1 MTISLLELKNQINS
15 LKKGNTNKDEINSI
29 IEQYLSE
36 HRDVLSKEQ
45 VTKIVN
51 ELIKPEKLNVSEEKI
66 NPIIQKYLSEHQD
79 TLPKE
84 QIAKIINCESK
95 TYSELKQMKD
105 GKKLETGKMYLL
117 TDFATKYEQPTSK
130 DIKTAEV
137 EPLLLTAISNDSFEP
152 IAYSP
157 KYPSDI
163 IYYNFDNDKCEDKK
177 TSRNGFITNR
187 IDTINKNSEI
197 ARAS

>member
-79 TLPKE
+79 TLQKE
-84 QIAKIINCESK
+84 QITKIIDCESK
-95 TYSELKQMKD
+95 RSEERRV
-105 GKKLETGKMYLL
+105 GKECR
-117 TDFATKYEQPTSK
+117 SRW
-130 DIKTAEV
+130 
-137 EPLLLTAISNDSFEP
+137 
-152 IAYSP
+152 SP
-157 KYPSDI
+157 YH
-163 IYYNFDNDKCEDKK
+163 
-177 TSRNGFITNR
+177 
-187 IDTINKNSEI
+187 
-197 ARAS
+197 